1 MGRNSDIRIAHE
13 GKVVGIFENYIRVE
27 IVNKSACAACHAK
40 GVCAAS
46 DESIKYVDVPITI
59 GTMNRSYEEGEEVV
73 VLLKSS
79 LAPRAVMLAYGVPL
93 VLLLVAMLV
102 ASSCFHLS
110 ELWVGLTG
118 IAAIALYYVG
128 LFFFRN
134 RLSRV
139 FTFSIEKP
147 IDN

>member
-13 GKVVGIFENYIRVE
+13 GKVVGIFENCIRVE

-93 VLLLVAMLV
+93 ALLLIAMFV
-102 ASSCFHLS
+102 ASSCGLT

-118 IAAIALYYVG
+118 IAVIALYYTG
-128 LFFFRN
+128 LAFFRN

-139 FTFSIEKP
+139 FTFSIEKTYK
-147 IDN
+147 

>member
-1 MGRNSDIRIAHE
+1 MAGSSDIRIAHE
-13 GKVVGIFENYIRVE
+13 GKVIGIFDNYIRVE

-46 DESIKYVDVPITI
+46 DESIKYVDVPITL
-59 GTMNRSYEEGEEVV
+59 GTMNRTYEEGERVV

-79 LAPRAVMLAYGVPL
+79 LAPRAVLLAYGVPL
-93 VLLLVAMLV
+93 VLLLIAMIT
-102 ASSCFHLS
+102 ASSCGLG

-118 IAAIALYYVG
+118 IAVVVLYYIG
-128 LFFFRN
+128 LAFFRN

-139 FTFSIEKP
+139 FTFSIEKQY
-147 IDN
+147 

>member
-1 MGRNSDIRIAHE
+1 MAGSSDIRIAHE
-13 GKVVGIFENYIRVE
+13 GKVIGIFDNYIRVE

-46 DESIKYVDVPITI
+46 NESIKYVDVPITL
-59 GTMNRSYEEGEEVV
+59 GTMNRTYEEGERVV

-79 LAPRAVMLAYGVPL
+79 LAPRAVLLAYGVPL
-93 VLLLVAMLV
+93 ALLLVAMLT
-102 ASSCFHLS
+102 ASSCGLS

-118 IAAIALYYVG
+118 IAVVVLYYIG
-128 LFFFRN
+128 LAFFRN

-139 FTFSIEKP
+139 FTFSIEKQY
-147 IDN
+147 